1 MITVEDINRYKQWLA
16 WVNNRLKA
24 LDEIENKLQQMRQLA
39 VQVQEGL
46 LNQQQIED
54 MNQKFKLLEQEVK
67 QLDELSRN
75 YILH

>member
-1 MITVEDINRYKQWLA
+1 MEDINRYKQWLA